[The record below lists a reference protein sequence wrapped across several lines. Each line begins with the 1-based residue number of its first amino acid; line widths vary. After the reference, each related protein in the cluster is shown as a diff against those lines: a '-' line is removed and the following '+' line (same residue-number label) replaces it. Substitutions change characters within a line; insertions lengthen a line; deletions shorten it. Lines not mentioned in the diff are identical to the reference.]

1 MQRVFEA
8 TNVVLILLCAMHFIS
23 YIVRQSIST
32 AALEIRPEFGLS
44 NTQTL
49 FLFSVFGYPYLLF
62 QIIGG
67 CAGGR
72 FRPRRTLFVCGVVWG
87 GGAGLCG
94 VRTGALTRGVAR

>member
-1 MQRVFEA
+1 MQRVFKA
-8 TNVVLILLCAMHFIS
+8 TNVVLILLCAMYFIS

-67 CAGGR
+67 WTGGR
-72 FRPRRTLFVCGVVWG
+72 FCPRRTPFVCGLVWG
-87 GGAGLCG
+87 GGEGVAGL
-94 VRTGALTRGVAR
+94 ATRV